1 MMLGPMMLHKLT
13 DRISGSYHLLAI
25 YTKLFKNFKGLVL
38 Y

>member
-1 MMLGPMMLHKLT
+1 MMLGPMMLHKLI

-25 YTKLFKNFKGLVL
+25 YTELFQTFKGLVL